1 MRVLISIV
9 PSYTTEDS
17 AVSKTRNQLNPMECG
32 FNKPKERLWQTLEMA
47 GPRSMLSCNLNK
59 LMRDLIWADR

>member
-1 MRVLISIV
+1 M
-9 PSYTTEDS
+9 
-17 AVSKTRNQLNPMECG
+17 SKTRNQLNPMECG